1 MAIKTTT
8 GTLDAST
15 ASTGTMVPLS
25 GQAQW
30 IYVSV
35 WARTCAYFTGTTG
48 TTGTGTD
55 IGLQLA
61 SGEVYP
67 FQFQP
72 GQAKYFL
79 HVATGALPYAI
90 MEVW

>member
-1 MAIKTTT
+1 MAIKNTT
-8 GTLDAST
+8 GTLVNST
-15 ASTGTMVPLS
+15 NTTGNMVPLS

-35 WARTCAYFTGTTG
+35 WARTCAYFTDTTAS
-48 TTGTGTD
+48 TGTGTD
-55 IGLQLA
+55 IGMQLA
-61 SGEVYP
+61 SGEIYP

-72 GQAKYFL
+72 GQAKYWL
-79 HVATGALPYAI
+79 HCATLNTPYAL